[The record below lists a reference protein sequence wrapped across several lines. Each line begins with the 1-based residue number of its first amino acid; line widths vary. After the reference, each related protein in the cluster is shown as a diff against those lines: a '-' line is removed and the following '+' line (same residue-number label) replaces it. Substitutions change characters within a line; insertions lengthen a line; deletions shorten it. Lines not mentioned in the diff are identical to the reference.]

1 MTNARKAELFDK
13 AIEWIW
19 DHSEGYDV
27 QEYLRALKH
36 IGYTQEEILE
46 EIANNNFD
54 DEDLGD
60 DEYIPSSTN
69 GDYSPSNPWD
79 APGMSIKDFI

>member
-1 MTNARKAELFDK
+1 MTNERKAELFDK

-36 IGYTQEEILE
+36 IGYTQAEILE
-46 EIANNNFD
+46 EIVNNNFD
-54 DEDLGD
+54 DEDVEG
-60 DEYIPSSTN
+60 
-69 GDYSPSNPWD
+69 
-79 APGMSIKDFI
+79 F

>member
-1 MTNARKAELFDK
+1 MTNRRKVQLFDK

-19 DHSEGYDV
+19 EHTEDEGV
-27 QEYLRALKH
+27 QEYLKALKH

-54 DEDLGD
+54 E
-60 DEYIPSSTN
+60 
-69 GDYSPSNPWD
+69 DYSN
-79 APGMSIKDFI
+79 KEEN